1 MKHTIWWGAQ
11 YMKFTSQAASQAQRD
26 PLGWFFWSG
35 EVPLEEP
42 TFEHVPDALDVID
55 GPRGLFIFN
64 SWMSLAS
71 HWQVMAQIFSWPKNF
86 WRKNVRRNLARNL
99 TWIWKGFFFTNLNM
113 NLSFLGYT
121 ATALGKHI
129 VEIIWVA
136 WGLWNQELHCNKC
149 TNHQNYGNYGVTI
162 YGIPSFVDPWFMDPS
177 NCFLHPSGQE
187 ILYHLGLKMG

>member
-1 MKHTIWWGAQ
+1 MVHHLVGRPIHEIHIP
-11 YMKFTSQAASQAQRD
+11 SPASQA
-26 PLGWFFWSG
+26 LGFYGSA

-64 SWMSLAS
+64 SWMSLAGHS
-71 HWQVMAQIFSWPKNF
+71 EYHE
-86 WRKNVRRNLARNL
+86 KNVAKKTGE
-99 TWIWKGFFFTNLNM
+99 TWQETWPGSGKVFFTNLNM

-121 ATALGKHI
+121 ATPLGKHI

-136 WGLWNQELHCNKC
+136 WGLWNQELHCNKF
-149 TNHQNYGNYGVTI
+149 TNHKNYGN

-187 ILYHLGLKMG
+187 ILYHLGLKMGVDPQKAIPIGKIMSHWM